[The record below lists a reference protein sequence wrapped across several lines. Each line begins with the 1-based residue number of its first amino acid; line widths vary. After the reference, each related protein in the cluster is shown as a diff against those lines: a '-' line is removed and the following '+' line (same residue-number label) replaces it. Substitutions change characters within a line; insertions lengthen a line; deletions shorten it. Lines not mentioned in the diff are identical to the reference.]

1 MGDIMNFEKLDKFFE
16 DLKSKDIP
24 GMSIAVSKNGKVVY
38 KNIFGLKSDGETPI
52 KSSDPF
58 FMYSTTKVVTAVAA
72 MQLVERGLL
81 ELDAPASKYIPEFK
95 NVYIGE
101 ERVPAKNTITVRELL
116 SMTSGISY
124 SVQKENI
131 KKAIENKSLS
141 TLDVVK
147 AIAEDYIEF
156 EPGTQYLYGLGLD
169 VIGGIIEVVS
179 GKKYGDY
186 VYENIFKPLNMNDC
200 TYHLSDDLLEN
211 MWPQYRYIDKED
223 VIKPEPLE
231 NGYIFSDNYE
241 SGGAGLIGTADD
253 YIKLVMA
260 LANYGVSNDGY
271 KLLSKES
278 IDIMRKDVLGNDI
291 KGFWKT
297 GYGYGLGVRTLVD
310 KSSSKSPLGEFG
322 WDSAGCAYAL
332 VDVDNNIGIYI
343 GCHIL
348 GWGPGYDNHN
358 VIRDIVYDCLEN

>member
-1 MGDIMNFEKLDKFFE
+1 MGDIMNFEKLDEFFE
-16 DLKSKDIP
+16 DLKNKDIP
-24 GMSIAVSKNGKVVY
+24 GMSIAVSKNGKIVY
-38 KNIFGLKSDGETPI
+38 KNIFGFKADGKTPLKSSE
-52 KSSDPF
+52 PF
-58 FMYSTTKVVTAVAA
+58 FMYSTTKVVTSVAA

-81 ELDAPASKYIPEFK
+81 ELDAPASRYIPEFEK
-95 NVYIGE
+95 VYIGKE
-101 ERVPAKNTITVRELL
+101 KVPAENAITVRQLL

-124 SVQKENI
+124 DFNKENV

-147 AIAEDYIEF
+147 EMAKDYIDF
-156 EPGTQYLYGLGLD
+156 EPGTQFLYGFGFD
-169 VIGGIIEVVS
+169 VIAGIIEVVT

-200 TYHLSDDLLEN
+200 TYHISDDLLKK
-211 MWPQYRYIDKED
+211 MWPQYSYVAKDD
-223 VIKPEPLE
+223 VIIPEPLK
-231 NGYIFSDNYE
+231 NKFIFSNNYE

-253 YIKLVMA
+253 YMKFVMA
-260 LANYGVSNDGY
+260 LANYGTSNDGY

-278 IDIMRKDVLGNDI
+278 IDIMRKDVLGDDI
-291 KGFWKT
+291 KGFWKI

-332 VDVDNNIGIYI
+332 IDVDNNIGIYI
-343 GCHIL
+343 GCNIL
-348 GWGPGYDNHN
+348 YWGPGYDNHI